1 MMIGGKYMNNEN
13 IQSSKLLD
21 VNKVKIDRK
30 KSKKM
35 TGFTSIDRP
44 YESDASFFKKHPII
58 PDLSIY
64 DAVIA
69 MSLPYRKEKAINCY
83 ELTATYNELIKDSRI
98 LSKGLKELVD
108 EMNDGSVQ
116 VVAAGGA
123 DGGRIGTS
131 AIKIQQAIESV
142 EDCGHILIYADLGS
156 SILSAETAMD
166 LIDEDLAEKVQIV
179 DAPIVEG
186 ALAGVVQG
194 TISDDVADVI
204 KASEDARNV
213 HKN

>member
-1 MMIGGKYMNNEN
+1 MAKFGVVLVSHSEYSA
-13 IQSSKLLD
+13 Q
-21 VNKVKIDRK
+21 
-30 KSKKM
+30 
-35 TGFTSIDRP
+35 
-44 YESDASFFKKHPII
+44 
-58 PDLSIY
+58 
-64 DAVIA
+64 
-69 MSLPYRKEKAINCY
+69 
-83 ELTATYNELIKDSRI
+83 
-98 LSKGLKELVD
+98 GLKELVD
-108 EMNDGSVQ
+108 EMKDGSVQ

-142 EDCGHILIYADLGS
+142 EDCVHILIYADLGS

>member
-1 MMIGGKYMNNEN
+1 MAKFGVVLVSHSEY
-13 IQSSKLLD
+13 
-21 VNKVKIDRK
+21 
-30 KSKKM
+30 
-35 TGFTSIDRP
+35 
-44 YESDASFFKKHPII
+44 
-58 PDLSIY
+58 
-64 DAVIA
+64 IA
-69 MSLPYRKEKAINCY
+69 
-83 ELTATYNELIKDSRI
+83 
-98 LSKGLKELVD
+98 KGLKELVD

-131 AIKIQQAIESV
+131 AIKIQGAIESV
-142 EDCGHILIYADLGS
+142 EDCDILIYADLGS
-156 SILSAETAMD
+156 SILSAETAID
-166 LIDEDLAEKVQIV
+166 LIDEDLAEKVQLV

>member
-1 MMIGGKYMNNEN
+1 MAKFGVVLVSHSEY
-13 IQSSKLLD
+13 
-21 VNKVKIDRK
+21 
-30 KSKKM
+30 
-35 TGFTSIDRP
+35 
-44 YESDASFFKKHPII
+44 
-58 PDLSIY
+58 
-64 DAVIA
+64 IA
-69 MSLPYRKEKAINCY
+69 
-83 ELTATYNELIKDSRI
+83 
-98 LSKGLKELVD
+98 KGLKELVD

-131 AIKIQQAIESV
+131 AIKIQGAIESV
-142 EDCGHILIYADLGS
+142 EDLGS
-156 SILSAETAMD
+156 SILSAETAID
-166 LIDEDLAEKVQIV
+166 LIDEDLAEKVQLV

>member
-1 MMIGGKYMNNEN
+1 MAKFGVVLVSHSEY
-13 IQSSKLLD
+13 
-21 VNKVKIDRK
+21 
-30 KSKKM
+30 
-35 TGFTSIDRP
+35 
-44 YESDASFFKKHPII
+44 
-58 PDLSIY
+58 
-64 DAVIA
+64 IA
-69 MSLPYRKEKAINCY
+69 
-83 ELTATYNELIKDSRI
+83 
-98 LSKGLKELVD
+98 KGLKELVD

-131 AIKIQQAIESV
+131 AIKIQGAIESV
-142 EDCGHILIYADLGS
+142 EDCDHILIYADLGS
-156 SILSAETAMD
+156 SILSAETAID
-166 LIDEDLAEKVQIV
+166 LIDEDLAEKVQLV
-179 DAPIVEG
+179 D

>member
-1 MMIGGKYMNNEN
+1 MAKFGVVLVSHSEY
-13 IQSSKLLD
+13 
-21 VNKVKIDRK
+21 
-30 KSKKM
+30 
-35 TGFTSIDRP
+35 
-44 YESDASFFKKHPII
+44 
-58 PDLSIY
+58 
-64 DAVIA
+64 IA
-69 MSLPYRKEKAINCY
+69 
-83 ELTATYNELIKDSRI
+83 
-98 LSKGLKELVD
+98 KGLKELVD

-116 VVAAGGA
+116 VVAAGGV

>member
-1 MMIGGKYMNNEN
+1 MAKFGVVLVSHSEY
-13 IQSSKLLD
+13 
-21 VNKVKIDRK
+21 
-30 KSKKM
+30 
-35 TGFTSIDRP
+35 
-44 YESDASFFKKHPII
+44 
-58 PDLSIY
+58 
-64 DAVIA
+64 IA
-69 MSLPYRKEKAINCY
+69 
-83 ELTATYNELIKDSRI
+83 
-98 LSKGLKELVD
+98 KGLKELVD

-179 DAPIVEG
+179 AAPIVEG